1 MNLLNPETTVGQI
14 VAERPQASRLFESL
28 GIDYCCG
35 GRKPLSQACLEKG
48 LEFAEVTSRLE
59 AALAGTDSGCHRRWL
74 ERPLSELMDHIL
86 DEHHGYLRQE
96 VPRLRMLAEK
106 VARVH
111 GDGRPHL
118 VRLHQVVVG
127 LRAELEGHLE
137 KEERILFPA
146 IRGCESRGAGM
157 PQGPGVLGGPIHCM
171 ESEHDDAGAALAEI
185 RTLTGDLQ
193 APDEACGT
201 WRALYQALAEL
212 EQDLHLHVHE
222 ENNILFERVRA
233 AGW

>member
-111 GDGRPHL
+111 GPNHPYL
-118 VRLHQVVVG
+118 VRVHEVVEEFAFDI
-127 LRAELEGHLE
+127 LSHMP
-137 KEERILFPA
+137 KEENILFPR
-146 IRGCESRGAGM
+146 IRAAETGGTAALGCGLAGPIRQMEHEHDGAG
-157 PQGPGVLGGPIHCM
+157 QN
-171 ESEHDDAGAALAEI
+171 LAEL
-185 RTLTGDLQ
+185 RELTSGFKPPMD
-193 APDEACGT
+193 ACNT
-201 WRALYQALAEL
+201 WRALYAGLADL
-212 EQDLHLHVHE
+212 EQDMHHHVHE
-222 ENNILFERVRA
+222 ENNVLFVRA
-233 AGW
+233 LAL